1 LDEIKKRR
9 KKENFCKLHVAYRTY
24 RERKRKEEV
33 AQFMLMSYWKFFF
46 SLSLFFSFYEYK
58 DLLNESKT
66 LALPHMSKD
75 YD

>member
-1 LDEIKKRR
+1 MDEIKKEEKR
-9 KKENFCKLHVAYRTY
+9 KLLQTTVAYRTY